1 MILIMH
7 LGGDSYMDEV
17 YMERFKCGLRVAK
30 KIQEGR
36 KKNKERSVLLEFKKR
51 NSH

>member
-1 MILIMH
+1 
-7 LGGDSYMDEV
+7 MDRV

-36 KKNKERSVLLEFKKR
+36 KKNKERSVLLKLKKKITLI
-51 NSH
+51 

>member
-1 MILIMH
+1 
-7 LGGDSYMDEV
+7 MDRV

-36 KKNKERSVLLEFKKR
+36 KKNKERSVLLKFKKKL
-51 NSH
+51 H